1 MKDTIHNLL
10 FDLGNVLVDIDV
22 EGAHQRLGRL
32 LKKDADRGAIEKA
45 LLDYECG
52 RISTDLFINAFLR
65 QSELH
70 VQALDVIEAWNS
82 MILGAPA
89 HRLDMLKRLKG
100 KYPVYL
106 LSNTNALHLEWLHRY
121 FRTKH
126 DIEAFEQDF
135 FTRAFYSHYIG
146 DRKPNASIFR
156 YVCDEAGLEPS
167 QTLFMDDMP
176 DNIATASKLGFQTWL
191 VLPGQDIAEY
201 ISELGL

>member
-1 MKDTIHNLL
+1 MKETINTLL

-22 EGAHQRLGRL
+22 EGAHQRLGGL

-65 QSELH
+65 QSERQ
-70 VQALDVIEAWNS
+70 VQAIDIIEAWNS
-82 MILGAPA
+82 MILGAPV

-100 KYPVYL
+100 KYHVYL

-121 FRTKH
+121 FQTKH
-126 DIEAFEQDF
+126 DIRAFEQDY

-156 YVCDEAGLEPS
+156 YVCDETGLEPA

-191 VLPGQDIAEY
+191 VEPGKDIVEY
-201 ISELGL
+201 IDERGL